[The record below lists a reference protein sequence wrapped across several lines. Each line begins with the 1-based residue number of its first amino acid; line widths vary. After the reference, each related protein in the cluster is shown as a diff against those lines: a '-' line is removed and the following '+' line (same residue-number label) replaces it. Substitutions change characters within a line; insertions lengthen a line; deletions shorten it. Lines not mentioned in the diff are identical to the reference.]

1 MLHVAAVPLGQSSGF
16 ASSAPDLLRDEL
28 KTFFV
33 FKKLFFFFGSWEP
46 CGKEASSV
54 FTLGALQRPAM
65 GSHLPLPY
73 SLS

>member
-1 MLHVAAVPLGQSSGF
+1 MLRVAAVPLGQSSGF
-16 ASSAPDLLRDEL
+16 ASSAPDLPRDEL

-33 FKKLFFFFGSWEP
+33 FKKPFFFGSQEP
-46 CGKEASSV
+46 CGKEAASV

-65 GSHLPLPY
+65 GSPLPLPY